1 MNSQSAANVTECA
14 TQVSSGALWRLQ
26 ITRNDNLPQL
36 QVDGKPR
43 WRMTPPSAARTHRR
57 TGGKHN
63 SAAAHSTGAGAQKRL
78 KLHSICCISNPQVRK
93 NAQERLAI
101 G

>member
-14 TQVSSGALWRLQ
+14 TQVSSGALWRMQ

-57 TGGKHN
+57 TGGKQFRRGPLDGRRGTKE
-63 SAAAHSTGAGAQKRL
+63 AQTPFDLLYIEST
-78 KLHSICCISNPQVRK
+78 SS
-93 NAQERLAI
+93 
-101 G
+101 